1 MDKPLDKSELD
12 NRLFDGIVA
21 TLDRSYL
28 YVSNL
33 KTGISRWDKNA
44 VEYFGMPGEYMENAG
59 DIWAEHIHPDDR
71 EAYIQDIDEVFSGQK
86 SCHIMDYRARNSEG
100 NYVMCTCRGVVLRDE
115 DGEADLFMGTIVN
128 HSITDNVDAVTNL
141 YNIYGFRQYFRYLQ
155 DKKLQGNILL
165 VGINNFSEINDI
177 YGYQVGD
184 QVLRIFGTKLAA
196 VVSEYGPVYR
206 MDGVRFCCCLPE
218 ESKET
223 ITKLYENIKHMAV
236 HDIFLKE
243 KRISV
248 TVSAGVTSL
257 NSQQDESSVITC
269 ARYSLEQSKHEK
281 HGELVFFDDA
291 LLADNRKN
299 LELVGALRDSIMND
313 FSGFYLCYQPV
324 VGADSEKLVGAEA
337 LLRWHKEPFG
347 EVPPGVFIPW
357 LENDPSFFDLGNWI
371 LERAL
376 TEGKVLLK
384 KYPEFVLN
392 VNVAYPQLARI
403 RFRRSVQEI
412 LEKTGFPPENL
423 CLELTERCRQLEI
436 SYLQREISFL
446 KSLGIKIAM
455 DDFGTGFS
463 SLNLLKDLPIDTLKI
478 DRSFVSDIQGN
489 VANQEI
495 VYAITNCAANLNI
508 HVCMEGV
515 EDRNMIDYMNRYSP
529 YSYQGYYY
537 SRPIQMGNFLEKY
550 MNESDD

>member
-1 MDKPLDKSELD
+1 MDKSELD
-12 NRLFDGIVA
+12 GRIFDGIA
-21 TLDRSYL
+21 STLDRSYL
-28 YVSNL
+28 YLSNL

-44 VEYFGMPGEYMENAG
+44 VEYFGLPGEYMEDAG
-59 DIWAEHIHPDDR
+59 TIWAEHIHPDDR
-71 EAYIQDIDEVFSGQK
+71 DAYLQDVDEVFTGK
-86 SCHIMDYRARNSEG
+86 KNGHVMDYRARNREG
-100 NYVMCTCRGVVLRDE
+100 QYVMCTCRGVVLRGS

-128 HSITDNVDAVTNL
+128 HSITDNVDVVTNL
-141 YNIYGFRQYFRYLQ
+141 YNIYGFRQYFRCLQ
-155 DKKLQGNILL
+155 DKDAKGTMLL
-165 VGINNFSEINDI
+165 VGINNFSEINDV

-184 QVLRIFGTKLAA
+184 QVLREFGTQLAEE
-196 VVSEYGPVYR
+196 VRDYGPVYR

-218 ESKET
+218 EDKET
-223 ITKLYENIKHMAV
+223 IAKIYENIKHMAV
-236 HDIFLKE
+236 HDIFLGE

-248 TVSAGVTSL
+248 TVSAGATSL
-257 NSQQDESSVITC
+257 NSQQDESSVITS

-299 LELVGALRDSIMND
+299 LELIGALRESIMNG
-313 FSGFYLCYQPV
+313 FNGFYLCYQPV
-324 VGADSEKLVGAEA
+324 VGADSEELVGAEA
-337 LLRWHKEPFG
+337 LLRWSKEPFG

-371 LERAL
+371 LERAM
-376 TEGKVLLK
+376 TEGMALLAQ
-384 KYPEFVLN
+384 YPNFVLN
-392 VNVAYPQLARI
+392 VNIAYPQLARI

-412 LEKTGFPPENL
+412 LKKTGFPPENL

-436 SYLQREISFL
+436 SYLQREIKFL

-478 DRSFVSDIQGN
+478 DRSFVSDIKGN

-495 VYAITNCAANLNI
+495 VGAITSCASNLNI

-515 EDRNMIDYMNRYSP
+515 EDRSMIEYMNQYSP

-537 SRPIQMGNFLEKY
+537 SKPIRMGNFIEKY
-550 MNESDD
+550 LDSEER